1 MNVYH
6 FCYFHFLFSS
16 FSYLFYCVS
25 AQRFFPTKDKEI
37 RSVALAS
44 TLAGNLGRC
53 SHKVAPMLCI
63 PFCWHRG
70 CTSRIIHSSK
80 WTLSGLAHLMPD
92 TGTGDIDSLRH
103 MKLAAYYKKSCI
115 YETSCLLTCTSAN
128 DHQPL
133 LEFNSFWWDLAW
145 VIWRQWKSLCAV
157 WCLFWFSFSLLLLWQ
172 QSRPKSSIGEKT
184 CQRWL
189 ASGIGLKAKWRD
201 PLFDDLQ
208 TQTDAISAPFL
219 TNNAIN
225 GFSSWPYFEGT
236 NQRKV
241 PNQWTQRS
249 FRFNFD
255 HITLARIYV
264 CFSAKSNRFGTKKE
278 SFKHE
283 FQYAG
288 ILWIT
293 ENVNSNSLHTRHLL
307 SGSST
312 SSHKKRWHN
321 KTLTDTG
328 QICNQA
334 YDKRREGLF
343 NK

>member
-1 MNVYH
+1 MNVYY

-16 FSYLFYCVS
+16 FCNFFYCVS
-25 AQRFFPTKDKEI
+25 VQRFFQMKEKEI
-37 RSVALAS
+37 LCIALAS

-133 LEFNSFWWDLAW
+133 LEFNSFWWDLVW

-189 ASGIGLKAKWRD
+189 ASGIGRKAKWRE
-201 PLFDDLQ
+201 PLFWRFANLNWCNFSTFPNKQ
-208 TQTDAISAPFL
+208 RNKRIRFL
-219 TNNAIN
+219 TLIC
-225 GFSSWPYFEGT
+225 GHKSEKS
-236 NQRKV
+236 
-241 PNQWTQRS
+241 TQP
-249 FRFNFD
+249 
-255 HITLARIYV
+255 
-264 CFSAKSNRFGTKKE
+264 
-278 SFKHE
+278 
-283 FQYAG
+283 
-288 ILWIT
+288 
-293 ENVNSNSLHTRHLL
+293 VNPEEL
-307 SGSST
+307 
-312 SSHKKRWHN
+312 
-321 KTLTDTG
+321 
-328 QICNQA
+328 
-334 YDKRREGLF
+334 
-343 NK
+343 